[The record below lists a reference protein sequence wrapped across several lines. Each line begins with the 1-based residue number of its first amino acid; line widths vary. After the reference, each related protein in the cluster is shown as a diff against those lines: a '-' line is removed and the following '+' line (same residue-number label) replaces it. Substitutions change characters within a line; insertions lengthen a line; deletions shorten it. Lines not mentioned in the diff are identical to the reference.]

1 MAKLTKKTLDK
12 VFEDF
17 KESLFISDAL
27 EKNGVRPY
35 DFFDYLKNNELAN
48 KEYENIDKFN
58 NIYKE
63 AQIEKK
69 VYTGDFSKTI
79 LLEMIRVK
87 DKKKYTQKI
96 EIEDTTNISQL
107 TDEEVNQK
115 IKDLQDKLGLT

>member
-107 TDEEVNQK
+107 S
-115 IKDLQDKLGLT
+115 

>member
-87 DKKKYTQKI
+87 DKKKYTKKI

>member
-35 DFFDYLKNNELAN
+35 DFFDYLKNNDLAN

-96 EIEDTTNISQL
+96 EIEDTTPLSSL

-115 IKDLQDKLGLT
+115 IKELQDKLGLT

>member
-96 EIEDTTNISQL
+96 EIEDTTNIS
-107 TDEEVNQK
+107 
-115 IKDLQDKLGLT
+115 KLAVGSG